1 MRSQWKILLLLLICL
16 CLVFTGCGLR
26 TVDQLYCVPK
36 RSDAEK
42 DLQSVIDEAMDGLSY
57 SAPISG
63 ENRQVTQMVD
73 LDGDG
78 VEECLLFAKDDSEK
92 PLKILIFCQLASG
105 YVLMDT
111 IEGYGFGFD
120 FISFAQLDGQPGME
134 IIVGRQVSND
144 IMRSVSVYRFSSGFS
159 RQLMSTSYTKAII
172 SDLDRDG
179 ARELLLLT
187 SGESEDS
194 NGVLSLYRF
203 IEGQLQQAD
212 AISFSQPIQ
221 QLKRASVGRLQ
232 DGSNA
237 VYITSLTKENT
248 LLTDVIVLQDHSL
261 SCVFQADPVQ
271 PLGSHNVYPADLN
284 GDGIMELGRLI
295 SMPEHPTQ
303 SRSHSFVGWYSVRP
317 DGSQTEKMLTYMNF
331 NQGWYMTLQESWRES
346 LSVIQSVGVCTFYM
360 WDPEHIE
367 DTKVLTVH
375 ALTDSDRETV
385 AQEEK
390 YTILYQGDAVIY
402 AAEIED
408 AAADYG
414 ITPLQLQSAFHM
426 MRTELNT
433 EEN

>member
-1 MRSQWKILLLLLICL
+1 MGTQWKILLVLICL
-16 CLVFTGCGLR
+16 CFVFTGCGLR

-36 RSDAEK
+36 RSDAEN

-63 ENRQVTQMVD
+63 ENRQVTQKVD

-78 VEECLLFAKDDSEK
+78 VDECLLFAKDDSEQ

-120 FISFAQLDGQPGME
+120 FVSYAQLDGQPGME

-159 RQLMSTSYTKAII
+159 RHLMSTSYTKAII

-194 NGVLSLYRF
+194 DGVLALYRYTD
-203 IEGQLQQAD
+203 GQLQRAD
-212 AISFSQPIQ
+212 SISIAQPIQ

-237 VYITSLTKENT
+237 VYITSITKENT
-248 LLTDVIVLQDHSL
+248 LLTDVIILKNNSL

-271 PLGSHNVYPADLN
+271 PLGSHNVYPTDLN
-284 GDGIMELGRLI
+284 GDGIIELGRLI
-295 SMPEHPTQ
+295 PMPEHPTH
-303 SRSHSFVGWYSVRP
+303 SRSQHFVVWYSVRP
-317 DGSQTEKMLTYMNF
+317 DGSQAEKMGTYMNYS
-331 NQGWYMTLQESWRES
+331 QGWYMTILENWQKD
-346 LSVIQSVGVCTFYM
+346 LSITQTVDTCSFYM
-360 WDPEHIE
+360 WDKDHEE
-367 DTKVLTVH
+367 NTKVLTIY
-375 ALTDSDRETV
+375 ALTDSDRETI
-385 AQEEK
+385 AQEKK

-402 AAEIED
+402 AAKIED
-408 AAADYG
+408 RASLYG
-414 ITPLQLQSAFHM
+414 ITAQQLQSAFHM

-433 EEN
+433 DEN